1 MDSWKELVI
10 RFSILYILILF
21 LKKKQ
26 NLNTKHYIFMKKL
39 LSMMLMLM
47 MIVACS
53 KEEPKEI
60 ILEKGTSTE
69 QTVYA
74 DETSTGKGI
83 SFVASEPWKAEVN
96 EISTTR
102 TAGRVDWIELSQYEG
117 GAGDYT
123 LTLTLNENHTQADR
137 KAEITIVCGSTI
149 IKIMIEQKATKE
161 NGEEM
166 KPDIPQKTK
175 MISEII
181 SYSKN
186 EKNEYEVLTKI
197 TFDYD
202 EKGKLIHEHH
212 DFPKGEY
219 KDDFKSWD
227 YQISYSKDSEGNDI
241 VKSDCKNVTFDG
253 NSWTYTETLTLD
265 ASGKAV
271 KWKDE
276 AVNANK
282 STTCLFYYNDK
293 NQHIRTDVKGIPG
306 DSYSNFSIN
315 ATWGAGDLMIGGE
328 IPNFSCTAKIDYNE
342 SILNDAN
349 LDLAF
354 TNITYS
360 SIYRMR
366 SEGYIFQSLDFW
378 GTRIKKMPS
387 KIVDKQKGNQ
397 DETYNFEY
405 QLDKDNRII
414 SCTIK
419 YVVEGVKEEDKFDI
433 KYIQ

>member
-1 MDSWKELVI
+1 ML
-10 RFSILYILILF
+10 LLLT
-21 LKKKQ
+21 LAAC
-26 NLNTKHYIFMKKL
+26 TKDPETK
-39 LSMMLMLM
+39 
-47 MIVACS
+47 
-53 KEEPKEI
+53 KEI
-60 ILEKGTSTE
+60 VLDKGTATE
-69 QTVYA
+69 QTIFA
-74 DETSTGKGI
+74 DQTSISKGI
-83 SFVASEPWKAEVN
+83 SFHADAPWFATVKAVATKAVDK
-96 EISTTR
+96 TP
-102 TAGRVDWIELSQYEG
+102 VDWITLSQYEG
-117 GAGDYT
+117 GAGDFT
-123 LTLTLNENHTQADR
+123 LTLTVKENHTQADR
-137 KAEITIVCGSTI
+137 KAEISIVCGTTV

-161 NGEEM
+161 NGEGM
-166 KPDIPQKTK
+166 KPDVPQSKE
-175 MISEII
+175 MISELT

-186 EKNEYEVLTKI
+186 ENGEYEVISTI

-202 EKGKLIHEHH
+202 EKGRLIHQHH

-276 AVNANK
+276 AVNGNK

-293 NQHIRTDVKGIPG
+293 NQHIRTDV
-306 DSYSNFSIN
+306 DSNFSIN
-315 ATWGAGDLMIGGE
+315 ATWGAGDLMTGGE
-328 IPNFSCTAKIDYNE
+328 IPNFSSTVQIDYNE

-354 TNITYS
+354 TNITHS
-360 SIYRMR
+360 SIYQMR
-366 SEGYIFQSLDFW
+366 SEGFIFQSLDFW

-405 QLDKDNRII
+405 QLDKDNKII
-414 SCTIK
+414 SYTIK
-419 YVVEGVKEEDKFDI
+419 YDLGEDKVEI